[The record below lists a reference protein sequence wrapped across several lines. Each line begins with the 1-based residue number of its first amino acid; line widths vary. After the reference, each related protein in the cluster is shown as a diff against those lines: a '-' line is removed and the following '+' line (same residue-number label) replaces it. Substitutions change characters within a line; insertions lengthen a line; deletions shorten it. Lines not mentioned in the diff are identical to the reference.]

1 MNKLVKNII
10 VNLLTSKFTKYYL
23 LLLLL
28 LLPLPSLAVEGTCSY
43 HNGVNCSAGYDY
55 VDGSAICND
64 GWRDSSEFFGDMVSC
79 KNQIKCSAD
88 QYSGLLVKYDLNN
101 LMLEIT
107 SKTNQMMAK
116 KSEYD
121 ALGTSSIIGGSL
133 DRQKNTVLIE
143 AGGLAN
149 EAIALRNQYNSLMS
163 VVDDECKLLGQG
175 IFYKLY
181 AEASQAR
188 ANYQSKLREASSQES
203 KEQLQERLTNQ
214 DVVCGVNSTYDKS
227 ADQCNCNVGYRVN
240 VDRTGCIKKE
250 LICPINSMLN
260 GVDGKCYCDSGF
272 VNKADGSGCVKNES
286 RAAVIAEPKKISYVA
301 SFSAA
306 VNVRVG
312 ASVKSKILATTR
324 KNVKYKILDLS
335 NKDWIK
341 IEINN
346 KAGWV
351 VKKFAKITTES
362 K

>member
-1 MNKLVKNII
+1 MNKSVKNKMI
-10 VNLLTSKFTKYYL
+10 NLLINKLTKYYL
-23 LLLLL
+23 LVLLL
-28 LLPLPSLAVEGTCSY
+28 LLPLPSLATEGTCSY

-88 QYSGLLVKYDLNN
+88 QYSGLLIKYDLNN
-101 LMLEIT
+101 LMLKT
-107 SKTNQMMAK
+107 TNKTNQMMAK
-116 KSEYD
+116 QSEYD
-121 ALGTSSIIGGSL
+121 ALETSSIIGGSL

-143 AGGLAN
+143 VRGLAN
-149 EAIALRNQYNSLMS
+149 EVITLQNNYNFAKAL
-163 VVDDECKLLGQG
+163 VDDDCRLLGQD

-181 AEASQAR
+181 AEAWQAR

-203 KEQLQERLTNQ
+203 KERLQERSTNQ
-214 DVVCGVNSTYDKS
+214 DIVCGANSTYNKS
-227 ADQCNCNVGYRVN
+227 TDQCNCDVGYRVN

-250 LICPINSMLN
+250 LICPIHSTLN
-260 GVDGKCYCDSGF
+260 GVDSKCYCDSGF
-272 VNKADGSGCVKNES
+272 VNRADGSGCVKNES
-286 RAAVIAEPKKISYVA
+286 RATVIAEPKKISYVA
-301 SFSAA
+301 SFSAS

-341 IEINN
+341 IEMNN
-346 KAGWV
+346 KVGWV